1 MTKDFRVEVKV
12 KNNRLLEQLE
22 KAGFESIADF
32 SRKTGINQGLVG
44 DYANMKEKALTKDGQ
59 YKPSVLRLSEAL
71 KCMPEDLF
79 PTAQLTQKLA
89 TNKQFF
95 TANESELFDLT
106 SSLRSAAMSPE
117 RQLMQSDANRVVKQ
131 LLLTLT
137 PREQRLLDLRFGLTD
152 GEEKTLDQ
160 VADLFGIHRERV
172 RQIQAKAMR
181 KMKHPFRSRQL
192 REYYEELT
200 TDPTE

>member
-1 MTKDFRVEVKV
+1 
-12 KNNRLLEQLE
+12 LE
-22 KAGFESIADF
+22 
-32 SRKTGINQGLVG
+32 
-44 DYANMKEKALTKDGQ
+44 
-59 YKPSVLRLSEAL
+59 
-71 KCMPEDLF
+71 
-79 PTAQLTQKLA
+79 
-89 TNKQFF
+89 TNKQHF

-117 RQLMQSDANRVVKQ
+117 RKLMHEDANRVVKQ
-131 LLLTLT
+131 MLLTLT